1 MKIGVPKE
9 TADGERRVALI
20 PDVVKSLKKN
30 EKVDV
35 VVESRRRR
43 GRRAHRRG
51 LQGGRRRG
59 RRRRR
64 RLGRRHRPP
73 RRGPQR
79 RGRSPSSNGNQLLIS
94 HLNPWVAADTNKALA
109 GAGVTAFAMEAIPRT
124 TRAQAMDALSS
135 QAAAA
140 GYAATL
146 IGARESGRFFGMMTT
161 AAGTVPPAKVLVLGA
176 GVAGLQAVATAKRLG
191 AIVTGFDIRR
201 AAWEQIASLGGR
213 PLELDFI
220 PDAEGEGGYA
230 RPLTDEENAQ
240 VRDALAENAAKQ
252 DIIVTTAA
260 IPGRPAPLLITA
272 EAVRNMAPG
281 SVIVDLAAETGG
293 NCELTQPGQTVVED
307 GVKVIG
313 PRNLPSE
320 MPAPAS
326 QLYAKNLENLLG
338 LIVTDEGERQG
349 RLRGRH
355 HRRRLHHPGRRDQE
369 REGSEVAMSLM
380 TEITIFVLAVFV
392 GFEVISKVPTTLH
405 TPLMSQT
412 NAIHGIVMLG
422 GLIVLGYADDGAR
435 VRDRDDRDRLR
446 RDQHR
451 RRLHGHRPDARH
463 VRAKSRNRRPT
474 LTGRAAPDES
484 APCSQPG
491 GDAATA
497 LYIVAF
503 SLFIIGIKQGTH
515 PTTAKRGNLIAAG
528 GMAVAV
534 VTTLLLDGM
543 GNWGLIVARPRDRHR
558 GRRDRL
564 DPRADDRDAADGRP
578 LQRRRRRRRRPD
590 RLVGDPPR
598 DLARRGLPARRA
610 DPGHLRRRRRLGLL
624 LGLEHRLRQAPGP
637 DPDPA
642 DRGAGPAG
650 DQRRPADRDRR
661 HLRRS
666 SRSTT
671 NRPRRASSSSC
682 WSSRR
687 SSATSSCCRSAAPTC
702 RS

>member
-9 TADGERRVALI
+9 TAEGERRVALI

-35 VVESRRRR
+35 VVES
-43 GRRAHRRG
+43 GAGEAAGHTDAAYQEAG
-51 LQGGRRRG
+51 ATVGAAEAAWGADIVL
-59 RRRRR
+59 
-64 RLGRRHRPP
+64 HVAV
-73 RRGPQR
+73 
-79 RGRSPSSNGNQLLIS
+79 PSTGDIAKLNGNQLLIS
-94 HLNPWVAADTNKALA
+94 HLNPWVAAETNKALA
-109 GAGVTAFAMEAIPRT
+109 SAGVTAFAMEAIPRT

-293 NCELTQPGQTVVED
+293 NCELTQTGQTVVEG

-313 PRNLPSE
+313 SRNLPSE

-338 LIVTDEGERQG
+338 LIVTDEGEAKVDFEDDIIAAACITQG
-349 RLRGRH
+349 G
-355 HRRRLHHPGRRDQE
+355 
-369 REGSEVAMSLM
+369 
-380 TEITIFVLAVFV
+380 EIKN
-392 GFEVISKVPTTLH
+392 E
-405 TPLMSQT
+405 
-412 NAIHGIVMLG
+412 
-422 GLIVLGYADDGAR
+422 
-435 VRDRDDRDRLR
+435 
-446 RDQHR
+446 
-451 RRLHGHRPDARH
+451 
-463 VRAKSRNRRPT
+463 
-474 LTGRAAPDES
+474 RAA
-484 APCSQPG
+484 
-491 GDAATA
+491 
-497 LYIVAF
+497 
-503 SLFIIGIKQGTH
+503 K
-515 PTTAKRGNLIAAG
+515 
-528 GMAVAV
+528 
-534 VTTLLLDGM
+534 
-543 GNWGLIVARPRDRHR
+543 
-558 GRRDRL
+558 
-564 DPRADDRDAADGRP
+564 
-578 LQRRRRRRRRPD
+578 
-590 RLVGDPPR
+590 
-598 DLARRGLPARRA
+598 
-610 DPGHLRRRRRLGLL
+610 
-624 LGLEHRLRQAPGP
+624 
-637 DPDPA
+637 
-642 DRGAGPAG
+642 
-650 DQRRPADRDRR
+650 
-661 HLRRS
+661 
-666 SRSTT
+666 
-671 NRPRRASSSSC
+671 
-682 WSSRR
+682 
-687 SSATSSCCRSAAPTC
+687 
-702 RS
+702 